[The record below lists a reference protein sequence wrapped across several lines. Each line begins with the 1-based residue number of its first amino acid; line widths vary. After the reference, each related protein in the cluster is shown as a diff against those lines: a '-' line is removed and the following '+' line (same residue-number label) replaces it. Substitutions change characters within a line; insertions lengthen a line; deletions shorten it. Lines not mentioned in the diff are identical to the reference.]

1 MHPQSHQLPTVY
13 ACHSKFQILHC
24 TVHTE
29 NCTRIFCAS
38 DSLSP
43 SDPIRSNQYN
53 HLINNHLPSR
63 RAASAS
69 HSNTRC
75 ERPASAKCL
84 RFLRT
89 CCAHSAMHS
98 VALSAEVAHTSAV
111 FGIGIGFRAAREPL
125 DVPFESIALSYK
137 STHLSTRRIAQH
149 KSSPARE

>member
-53 HLINNHLPSR
+53 QLINNHLPSR
-63 RAASAS
+63 RAAPPPPPTRTPVAS
-69 HSNTRC
+69 GL
-75 ERPASAKCL
+75 PAPNASVS
-84 RFLRT
+84 
-89 CCAHSAMHS
+89 CAHVARTLQCIQSRALRRSSTYECCIRNRNRIPGGARASRRSIRVDSSQLQVHS
-98 VALSAEVAHTSAV
+98 
-111 FGIGIGFRAAREPL
+111 PL
-125 DVPFESIALSYK
+125 H
-137 STHLSTRRIAQH
+137 STHSTA
-149 KSSPARE
+149 